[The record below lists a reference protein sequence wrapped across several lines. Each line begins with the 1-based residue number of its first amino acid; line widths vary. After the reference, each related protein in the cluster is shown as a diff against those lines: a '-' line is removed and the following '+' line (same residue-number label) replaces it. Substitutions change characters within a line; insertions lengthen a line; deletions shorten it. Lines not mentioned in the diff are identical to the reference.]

1 MYKDHAYGFMS
12 QYNIKFDLTIN
23 VGHSDLHFAVQ
34 YVLPYILKNNWCVN
48 IILVDYESVWPEIG
62 HKN

>member
-1 MYKDHAYGFMS
+1 MYKDHAYGFLS

-34 YVLPYILKNNWCVN
+34 YVLPYILKNN
-48 IILVDYESVWPEIG
+48 
-62 HKN
+62 